1 MYISGWYVRKLVR
14 AFQLNIQ
21 PFHPD
26 QCGGLKLLGNF
37 CFGLGSPLLIASG
50 LYIGYMI
57 FALLAYSPLY
67 GREMSYLV
75 LNVYSLLPILL
86 YYLLLTVF
94 VFLLPLREMH
104 TKMVGEGKINET
116 LYFTRT
122 QALREEIQALL
133 DTNQIEAAKAVQE
146 EKALVETLYAPSPT
160 WPFPVRSKISST
172 VLEVSGSLLIG
183 VLAAEVQQ
191 YFLPAIVTLLF
202 HTP

>member
-1 MYISGWYVRKLVR
+1 MNRWPRSPSNQTLSTANGTTPFRL
-14 AFQLNIQ
+14 ATSQLITLFLDN
-21 PFHPD
+21 P
-26 QCGGLKLLGNF
+26 
-37 CFGLGSPLLIASG
+37 LGSPLLIASG

-94 VFLLPLREMH
+94 VFMLPLREIH
-104 TKMVGEGKINET
+104 TKMVGEGKTNQT

-133 DTNQIEAAKAVQE
+133 DSKQIEAAKAVQE
-146 EKALVETLYAPSPT
+146 QKALEETLYAPYPT
-160 WPFPVRSKISST
+160 WPFHVRSKISST

-202 HTP
+202 HAP

>member
-1 MYISGWYVRKLVR
+1 
-14 AFQLNIQ
+14 
-21 PFHPD
+21 
-26 QCGGLKLLGNF
+26 
-37 CFGLGSPLLIASG
+37 
-50 LYIGYMI
+50 
-57 FALLAYSPLY
+57 
-67 GREMSYLV
+67 MSYLV

-94 VFLLPLREMH
+94 VFMLPLREIH
-104 TKMVGEGKINET
+104 TKMVGEGKTNQT

-133 DTNQIEAAKAVQE
+133 DSKQIEAAKAVQE
-146 EKALVETLYAPSPT
+146 QKALVETLYAPYPT
-160 WPFPVRSKISST
+160 WPFHVRSKISST

-202 HTP
+202 HAP